1 MFKGGKPAWHE
12 NHERKGREE
21 SVQERKN
28 NNTNDGDLIFY
39 TAGTLLASFY
49 ALPTGGDGVA
59 VPISL

>member
-1 MFKGGKPAWHE
+1 MTWKSRKKREGGIRTGAK
-12 NHERKGREE
+12 K
-21 SVQERKN
+21 K
-28 NNTNDGDLIFY
+28 NTNDGDLIFY